1 MHTPPSFADVADIPL
16 ETDDAIRDR
25 AAALLERAMRRQLWL
40 MFLDDEGYQLP
51 LLMPSTIPRH
61 PSRRHI
67 ENFAHFVRDLVDEL
81 DAATVVFVLERPGSD
96 AVSTTD
102 REWLGLAV
110 ESCQRAR
117 VPLRGPL
124 LCHDGGLRWIGPEDV
139 GQI

>member
-25 AAALLERAMRRQLWL
+25 VAALLERAMRRQIWM

-51 LLMPSTIPRH
+51 LLMPSAIPRH
-61 PSRRHI
+61 PGRRHL
-67 ENFAHFVRDLVDEL
+67 ENFAHFVGDLVDEL

-102 REWLGLAV
+102 REWLTLAV
-110 ESCQRAR
+110 AACHRAN